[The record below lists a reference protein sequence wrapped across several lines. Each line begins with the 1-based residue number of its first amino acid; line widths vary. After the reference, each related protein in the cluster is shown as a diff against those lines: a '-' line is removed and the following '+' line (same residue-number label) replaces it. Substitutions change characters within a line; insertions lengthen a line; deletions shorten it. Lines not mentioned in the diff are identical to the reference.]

1 VSEGE
6 IEGPIFWRKLRND
19 VDERE
24 GADQQKHYQV
34 RTLLLEYLMQGES
47 GGEKTH
53 TCLSDSN

>member
-24 GADQQKHYQV
+24 GADKSTT
-34 RTLLLEYLMQGES
+34 R
-47 GGEKTH
+47 
-53 TCLSDSN
+53 